1 VRARHPPAPIIYYQ
15 GHDLE
20 FAVGTVRATDGD
32 GRQRAVDTEDPDG
45 ALLVHIPTEGL
56 DHVVLGYRV
65 GGTVSQV
72 SGGVQ
77 MEWRAVGACGHE
89 VASTD
94 VTVTADL
101 PPEALSCLAGEPR
114 SAMYCTASDM
124 GPDATVAHFLQ
135 ADMASTD
142 RLDIVVTYPEGA
154 AEGEPL
160 LTQRWSL
167 ASAFA
172 VTPATAS
179 VFGVLLL
186 VLVG

>member
-1 VRARHPPAPIIYYQ
+1 
-15 GHDLE
+15 
-20 FAVGTVRATDGD
+20 
-32 GRQRAVDTEDPDG
+32 
-45 ALLVHIPTEGL
+45 
-56 DHVVLGYRV
+56 
-65 GGTVSQV
+65 
-72 SGGVQ
+72 
-77 MEWRAVGACGHE
+77 
-89 VASTD
+89 
-94 VTVTADL
+94 
-101 PPEALSCLAGEPR
+101 
-114 SAMYCTASDM
+114 YCTASDM

-179 VFGVLLL
+179 VFGMLLL
-186 VLVG
+186 VLVGGLIARARRRGARTDRHAHRRPRRHRRRHRHRPGPDRSRLQPVGGVASRTCHVRGLAPGPTGRTDRRRTPALRVAAPGRTLR